1 MKDLVENVS
10 LWSYQE
16 SAAVIIDC
24 FDKGFLKN
32 ALKWIQ
38 NPIYFLKS
46 EVSTEHLYTL
56 LIYLLEGSARFLWN
70 NLEIDKT

>member
-1 MKDLVENVS
+1 MGTFLSNFMKDLVENVS

-32 ALKWIQ
+32 ALK
-38 NPIYFLKS
+38 
-46 EVSTEHLYTL
+46 
-56 LIYLLEGSARFLWN
+56 
-70 NLEIDKT
+70 